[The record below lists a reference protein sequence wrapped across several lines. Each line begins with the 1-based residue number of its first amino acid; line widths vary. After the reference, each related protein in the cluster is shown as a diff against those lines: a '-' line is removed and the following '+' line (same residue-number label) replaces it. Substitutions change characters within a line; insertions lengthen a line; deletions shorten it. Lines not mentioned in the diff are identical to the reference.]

1 MRKMRKTIAIVLAC
15 MLLAALMA
23 SCNNDTTNSGS
34 QNTSSAQNGSTSST
48 GESTP
53 AGGSTPAAT
62 GGSTPATNSAPAP
75 APAGGGASDA
85 PATNFDTSRIIAVYT
100 REEGSGT
107 RDAFV
112 SLTGVGEDMYIEAIV
127 NNETNQILTNVETND
142 NAIGYV
148 SVGSINPSV
157 KALSL
162 NGVTPSNATITD
174 GSYTLQRPFV
184 ICATED
190 SMSNP
195 LVADFISF
203 ILSAEGQE
211 IAATKWT
218 AVRHNASP
226 YTSGGLAGTLKVGGS
241 TSVEPMMQV
250 LSQAYRVHNPNIVIE
265 ISGGGSGTGISEAT
279 SGVLDIG
286 MSSRAL
292 RDNEREALTG
302 IDIALDGVAVIVN
315 PANPL
320 SDITI
325 EQIKDIFTGEV
336 TRWNQV
342 TG

>member
-15 MLLAALMA
+15 MLLAALAA
-23 SCNNDTTNSGS
+23 SCNNDTADTGS
-34 QNTSSAQNGSTSST
+34 QNTSTNDSGSTSPT
-48 GESTP
+48 GGTAN
-53 AGGSTPAAT
+53 AGGT
-62 GGSTPATNSAPAP
+62 TPATTSGTVPAST
-75 APAGGGASDA
+75 GGGTSNTPANSFDA
-85 PATNFDTSRIIAVYT
+85 SRIIAVYT

-107 RDAFV
+107 RDAFI

-148 SVGSINPSV
+148 SVGSLNPAV
-157 KALSL
+157 KALSV

-184 ICATED
+184 VCINEANQN
-190 SMSNP
+190 NP
-195 LVADFISF
+195 LVSDFISF

-211 IAATKWT
+211 ITATKWT
-218 AVRHNASP
+218 AITQTAAP
-226 YTSGGLAGTLKVGGS
+226 YTTSGLAGTLKVGGS
-241 TSVEPMMQV
+241 TSVEPLMQV

-292 RDNEREALTG
+292 RDNEKESLTG
-302 IDIALDGVAVIVN
+302 TDIALDGVAVIVN
-315 PANPL
+315 PANPM